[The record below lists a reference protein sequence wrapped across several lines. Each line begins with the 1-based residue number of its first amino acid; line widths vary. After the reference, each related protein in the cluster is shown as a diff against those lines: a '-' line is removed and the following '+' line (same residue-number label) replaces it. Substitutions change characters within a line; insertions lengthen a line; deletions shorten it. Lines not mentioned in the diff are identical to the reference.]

1 MNKKR
6 RFRRFFVCP
15 DRGFHLLCLYP
26 PKLPILCLPKKA
38 QDTKLYSIS
47 RLPRYSSGQEPANP
61 TYPNHNLLTFLFHSD
76 PKTTL
81 PPPSPISILAVPAS
95 LYLYIFPSYWHMP
108 RLLSLL
114 SILHFFS
121 SGAGL
126 AFPRHESFLAF
137 FFSTAPGVLHCFL
150 SSPYCPALYSPVA
163 KVSLLLSFQR
173 KKGPSLRGTPFPR
186 FFFLISWPDR

>member
-6 RFRRFFVCP
+6 HFRRFFVCP

-38 QDTKLYSIS
+38 QDTELYSIS

-95 LYLYIFPSYWHMP
+95 LYLLYF
-108 RLLSLL
+108 
-114 SILHFFS
+114 SIL
-121 SGAGL
+121 L
-126 AFPRHESFLAF
+126 AYAAAF
-137 FFSTAPGVLHCFL
+137 VPPQHT
-150 SSPYCPALYSPVA
+150 
-163 KVSLLLSFQR
+163 SLLL
-173 KKGPSLRGTPFPR
+173 LRGRPCIPPSRKFLGFFLFNRPRCAPLFPFLSVLPGFVFPR
-186 FFFLISWPDR
+186 RESFFASFFSKKEGTPL